1 MKRGT
6 FMNSIIT
13 DNSNAEHAIS
23 SKIDTFF
30 ANFSI
35 SRLMKKSNFYKEG
48 GIQCVVVLKEIFG
61 LVFSGKNLFR
71 TLKMNPDD
79 ISFKKNTAY
88 RFLNSS
94 TFNWARLLLLLVTL
108 IIEGINR
115 LTSEDKVS
123 VLIVDDSL
131 YDRSRSKK
139 VELLSRVFDHTTR
152 KFVKG
157 FKMLTIGWSDGT
169 TFLPVAFSL
178 LSSRHEKK
186 VLCPADTKVDKRSAG
201 YKKRTEATVNSTETL
216 LMLLDSVKG
225 LPAKYLLFDSWFAFP
240 KTIVNIVKRDLDV
253 ICMLKISSKIH
264 YLYQGE
270 WMNLKEIYKR
280 MTPAAKGDII
290 GSVTAS
296 IRESKKN
303 PEIIEVK
310 IVFVKDRH
318 SKNWLAVL
326 STDTSISNEE
336 IIRIYGKR
344 WDIEVFFKVVKSYL
358 ALAKEF
364 QGRSYD
370 MMLAHTTIVFMRYA
384 MLALESRNSN
394 DSRTIG
400 DLFFYMCDEAEDIK
414 FSTSLMLM
422 IELLRKILNENPIIS
437 EEIAYQIM
445 DAFILALPAVWK
457 QNLKLSA

>member
-1 MKRGT
+1 
-6 FMNSIIT
+6 MNSIIT
-13 DNSNAEHAIS
+13 ENLIVENTIT
-23 SKIDTFF
+23 SKIDAFF
-30 ANFSI
+30 NKFTI
-35 SRLMKKSNFYKEG
+35 SKLLKKSNFYKES

-61 LVFSGKNLFR
+61 LIFSGKNLFR

-94 TFNWARLLLLLVTL
+94 RYNWARLLLLLAIL
-108 IIEGINR
+108 IIDGINKLSSDDR
-115 LTSEDKVS
+115 VN
-123 VLIVDDSL
+123 VLIADDSL

-139 VELLSRVFDHTTR
+139 VELLSKVFDHTTR

-157 FKMLTIGWSDGT
+157 FKMLTIGWSDGS

-178 LSSRHEKK
+178 LSSRQEKRI
-186 VLCPADTKVDKRSAG
+186 LCPADNKVDKRSAG
-201 YKKRTEATVNSTETL
+201 YKKRSEATVNSTETL
-216 LMLLDSVKG
+216 LKLIDSVKG

-240 KTIVNIVKRDLDV
+240 KTIISIVKRKLDV
-253 ICMLKISSKIH
+253 ICMLKLSTKVH
-264 YLYQGE
+264 YLYMGE
-270 WMNLKEIYKR
+270 WLNVKEIYKR
-280 MTPAAKGDII
+280 ITPTAKGDII
-290 GSVTAS
+290 GSVIAS
-296 IRESKKN
+296 IRESKKST
-303 PEIIEVK
+303 ELVDVK

-326 STDTSISNEE
+326 STDTIISEEE

-370 MMLAHTTIVFMRYA
+370 MLIAHTTIVFMRYA
-384 MLALESRNSN
+384 MLALESRNSK
-394 DSRTIG
+394 DPRTIG

-414 FSTSLMLM
+414 FSMSLML
-422 IELLRKILNENPIIS
+422 ILELLKKILNENPIVS
-437 EEIAYQIM
+437 EEFAYQIM

-457 QNLKLSA
+457 QKLKLGV

>member
-1 MKRGT
+1 MD
-6 FMNSIIT
+6 SIIT

-30 ANFSI
+30 VDFSI

-94 TFNWARLLLLLVTL
+94 TFNWSRLLLLLDTL
-108 IIEGINR
+108 IIKGINP
-115 LTSEDKVS
+115 LTSEDRVS
-123 VLIVDDSL
+123 VLIADDSL

-169 TFLPVAFSL
+169 TFLPIAFSL

-186 VLCPADTKVDKRSAG
+186 VLCSTDSKVDKRSAG
-201 YKKRTEATVNSTETL
+201 YKKRAEATANSTETL
-216 LMLLDSVKG
+216 TKLLDSVKG

-240 KTIVNIVKRDLDV
+240 KTIASVVKRKLDV

-270 WMNLKEIYKR
+270 WMSLKEIYKR
-280 MTPAAKGDII
+280 ITPAAKGDII
-290 GSVTAS
+290 GYVTAS
-296 IRESKKN
+296 IRESKKI
-303 PEIIEVK
+303 PELIEVK

-326 STDTSISNEE
+326 STNIDISNEE

-344 WDIEVFFKVVKSYL
+344 WNIEVFFKVVKSYL

-394 DSRTIG
+394 DPRTIG
-400 DLFFYMCDEAEDIK
+400 DLFFNMCDEVEDIK
-414 FSTSLMLM
+414 FSTSLMLV
-422 IELLRKILNENPIIS
+422 IELLRKILNDNPMIS
-437 EEIAYQIM
+437 DQIAHQTM
-445 DAFILALPAVWK
+445 DAFILALPAVWRHK
-457 QNLKLSA
+457 LKLSA

>member
-1 MKRGT
+1 
-6 FMNSIIT
+6 MNSIIT

-23 SKIDTFF
+23 SKIDLFF

-35 SRLMKKSNFYKEG
+35 GKLMKKSNFYKEG
-48 GIQCVVVLKEIFG
+48 GIQCVVVLKEIFR

-71 TLKMNPDD
+71 TLKMNPAD

-94 TFNWARLLLLLVTL
+94 SFNWSRLLLLLVTR
-108 IIEGINR
+108 IIEVINR
-115 LTSEDKVS
+115 LTSDDRVN

-131 YDRSRSKK
+131 YDRGRSKK
-139 VELLSRVFDHTTR
+139 VELLSKVFDHTTH

-169 TFLPVAFSL
+169 TFLPAAFAL
-178 LSSRHEKK
+178 LSSRQEKRI
-186 VLCPADTKVDKRSAG
+186 LCPADSRVDKRSAG
-201 YKKRTEATVNSTETL
+201 YKKRAEATVNSTETL
-216 LMLLDSVKG
+216 LKLLDSVKS

-240 KTIVNIVKRDLDV
+240 KTIASITKRKLDV

-280 MTPAAKGDII
+280 LTPTAKGNII
-290 GSVTAS
+290 GSVTAN

-303 PEIIEVK
+303 PELVEVK

-326 STDTSISNEE
+326 STNTAISNDEV
-336 IIRIYGKR
+336 IRIYGKR
-344 WDIEVFFKVVKSYL
+344 WDIEVFFKVTKSYL

-394 DSRTIG
+394 DPRTIG
-400 DLFFYMCDEAEDIK
+400 DLFYYMCDEVEDIK
-414 FSTSLMLM
+414 FSTSLMLV
-422 IELLRKILNENPIIS
+422 IELLRNILEGNPIIS
-437 EEIAYQIM
+437 EEIALQIM
-445 DAFILALPAVWK
+445 DSFILALPNIWT

>member
-1 MKRGT
+1 MD
-6 FMNSIIT
+6 SIIT
-13 DNSNAEHAIS
+13 DNSKTENLIS
-23 SKIDTFF
+23 SKIDMFF
-30 ANFSI
+30 GDFAI
-35 SRLMKKSNFYKEG
+35 SKLLKKSNFYKEG
-48 GIQCVVVLKEIFG
+48 GIQCVLVLKEIFG

-71 TLKMNPDD
+71 TLKMNPED

-94 TFNWARLLLLLVTL
+94 SYNWARLLLMLVTI
-108 IIEGINR
+108 IIESINK
-115 LTSEDKVS
+115 LTSSDRVS

-186 VLCPADTKVDKRSAG
+186 VLCPVDSKVDKRSVG
-201 YKKRTEATVNSTETL
+201 YKKRVEATVNSTETL
-216 LMLLDSVKG
+216 LKLLDSVKG

-240 KTIVNIVKRDLDV
+240 KTIVSVTKRKLDV

-270 WMNLKEIYKR
+270 WMNLKEIHKR
-280 MTPAAKGDII
+280 ITPSTKGNII
-290 GSVTAS
+290 GSVTVS

-303 PEIIEVK
+303 PELVEVK

-326 STDTSISNEE
+326 STDITISDEE
-336 IIRIYGKR
+336 VIRIYGKR

-370 MMLAHTTIVFMRYA
+370 MMIAHTTIVFMRYA
-384 MLALESRNSN
+384 MLAVESRNST
-394 DSRTIG
+394 DPRTIG

-414 FSTSLMLM
+414 FSMALMLV
-422 IELLRKILNENPIIS
+422 IELLKKTLHDNPVIS
-437 EEIAYQIM
+437 EEIAHQIM
-445 DAFILALPAVWK
+445 DAFILALPTIWK
-457 QNLKLSA
+457 QKLKLSA

>member
-1 MKRGT
+1 MKRGI

-23 SKIDTFF
+23 SKIDNFF
-30 ANFSI
+30 AKYSI

-48 GIQCVVVLKEIFG
+48 GIQCVVLLKEIFG

-71 TLKMNPDD
+71 TLKMNPENL
-79 ISFKKNTAY
+79 SFKKNTAY

-108 IIEGINR
+108 IIEGINQ
-115 LTSEDKVS
+115 LTSEDRVS

-131 YDRSRSKK
+131 YDRSRSNK

-157 FKMLTIGWSDGT
+157 FKMLTIGWSDGN

-178 LSSRHEKK
+178 MSSRHEKK
-186 VLCPADTKVDKRSAG
+186 ILCPADNSIDKRSSG
-201 YKKRTEATVNSTETL
+201 YKRRNEATVKSTETL
-216 LMLLDSVKG
+216 LKLLDSVKG

-240 KTIVNIVKRDLDV
+240 KMIAEVVKRNLDV
-253 ICMLKISSKIH
+253 VCMLKRSSKIH

-270 WMNLKEIYKR
+270 WMNIKEIYKR
-280 MTPAAKGDII
+280 ITPADKGDII
-290 GSVTAS
+290 GSVIAS
-296 IRESKKN
+296 IRESKKSQ
-303 PEIIEVK
+303 ELVEVK

-326 STDTSISNEE
+326 STNTSISNEE

-384 MLALESRNSN
+384 MLALESRNSI
-394 DSRTIG
+394 DPRTIG
-400 DLFFYMCDEAEDIK
+400 DLFFYICDEVEDIK
-414 FSTSLMLM
+414 FSTSLMRI
-422 IELLRKILNENPIIS
+422 IELLRKILNESPIIS
-437 EEIAYQIM
+437 EEIAHQIM
-445 DAFILALPAVWK
+445 DSFILALPTVWK
-457 QNLKLSA
+457 QKLKLST

>member
-1 MKRGT
+1 
-6 FMNSIIT
+6 MNSIIT
-13 DNSNAEHAIS
+13 DISNAEHAIS

-35 SRLMKKSNFYKEG
+35 SKLMKKSNFYKEG

-61 LVFSGKNLFR
+61 LIFSGKNLFR
-71 TLKMNPDD
+71 ILKMNPDD

-88 RFLNSS
+88 RFINSS
-94 TFNWARLLLLLVTL
+94 SYNWTRLLLLLVTL
-108 IIEGINR
+108 IIEGINK
-115 LTSEDKVS
+115 LTSDDRVS

-139 VELLSRVFDHTTR
+139 VELLSKVFDHTTH

-157 FKMLTIGWSDGT
+157 FKMLTIGWSDGS

-178 LSSRHEKK
+178 LSSRQEKRI
-186 VLCPADTKVDKRSAG
+186 LCPADSKVDKRSAG
-201 YKKRTEATVNSTETL
+201 YKKRSEATVNSTKTL
-216 LMLLDSVKG
+216 LKLLDSVKG

-240 KTIVNIVKRDLDV
+240 KTIVSIVKRNLDV

-264 YLYQGE
+264 YLYKGE

-280 MTPAAKGDII
+280 MTPTAKGDVI

-303 PEIIEVK
+303 PELVEVK

-326 STDTSISNEE
+326 STNTAVSDEE

-394 DSRTIG
+394 DPRTIG

-414 FSTSLMLM
+414 FSTSLMLV
-422 IELLRKILNENPIIS
+422 IELLRKILNENLVIS
-437 EEIAYQIM
+437 EEIAHQIM
-445 DAFILALPAVWK
+445 DAFILALPEVWK
-457 QNLKLSA
+457 QKFKLSA

>member
-13 DNSNAEHAIS
+13 DNSNAEHTIS
-23 SKIDTFF
+23 SKIDNFF
-30 ANFSI
+30 TRFSI
-35 SRLMKKSNFYKEG
+35 SKLMKKSNFYKEG

-79 ISFKKNTAY
+79 LSFKKNTAY

-94 TFNWARLLLLLVTL
+94 TFNWARLLLLLTTL

-115 LTSEDKVS
+115 LTSEERVS

-186 VLCPADTKVDKRSAG
+186 ILCPADTKVDKRSAG
-201 YKKRTEATVNSTETL
+201 YKKRSEATTKSTETL
-216 LMLLDSVKG
+216 LKLLDSVKV

-240 KTIVNIVKRDLDV
+240 KMITEVVKRDLDV
-253 ICMLKISSKIH
+253 ICMLKLSSKIH
-264 YLYQGE
+264 YFYQGE
-270 WMNLKEIYKR
+270 WMNLKDIYKR
-280 MTPAAKGDII
+280 ITPTAKGDII
-290 GSVTAS
+290 GSVTAG
-296 IRESKKN
+296 IRGSKKT
-303 PEIIEVK
+303 PEIIDVK
-310 IVFVKDRH
+310 IVFVKERH
-318 SKNWLAVL
+318 SKKWLAVL
-326 STDTSISNEE
+326 STNTAISNEE

-370 MMLAHTTIVFMRYA
+370 MMIAHTTVVFMRYA
-384 MLALESRNSN
+384 MLALESRNSK
-394 DSRTIG
+394 DPRTIG
-400 DLFFYMCDEAEDIK
+400 DLFFYICDEVEDIK
-414 FSTSLMLM
+414 FSTSLMLI
-422 IELLRKILNENPIIS
+422 IEHLRKVLNENLIIS
-437 EEIAYQIM
+437 EAIAYQIM
-445 DAFILALPAVWK
+445 DAFILNLPAVWK
-457 QNLKLSA
+457 QKLKLST

>member
-1 MKRGT
+1 
-6 FMNSIIT
+6 MNTIIT

-30 ANFSI
+30 FDFSL
-35 SRLMKKSNFYKEG
+35 SKLLKKSNFYKEG
-48 GIQCVVVLKEIFG
+48 GIQCVVVLKDILG

-94 TFNWARLLLLLVTL
+94 SYNWARLLLMLVTI
-108 IIEGINR
+108 IIEGINK
-115 LTSEDKVS
+115 LTSDDRVS

-139 VELLSRVFDHTTR
+139 VELLSRVYDHTTR

-157 FKMLTIGWSDGT
+157 FKMLTLGWSDGT

-186 VLCPADTKVDKRSAG
+186 VLCPADNKVDKRSAG
-201 YKKRTEATVNSTETL
+201 YKKRTEATANSTETL
-216 LMLLDSVKG
+216 LKLLDSAKG

-240 KTIVNIVKRDLDV
+240 KTITSIVKRKLDV

-264 YLYQGE
+264 YFYEGE
-270 WMNLKEIYKR
+270 WINLKEIYKR
-280 MTPAAKGDII
+280 ITPTAKGDVI
-290 GSVTAS
+290 GSAIAN
-296 IRESKKN
+296 IRQSKKN
-303 PEIIEVK
+303 PELVKVK

-326 STDTSISNEE
+326 STDTNISEEE

-344 WDIEVFFKVVKSYL
+344 WDIEVFFKITKSHL

-370 MMLAHTTIVFMRYA
+370 MMLAHTTIVFLRYL
-384 MLALESRNSN
+384 MLALESRNSS
-394 DSRTIG
+394 DPRTIS
-400 DLFFYMCDEAEDIK
+400 DLFYYMCDEAEDIK
-414 FSTSLMLM
+414 FSMALMLV
-422 IELLRKILNENPIIS
+422 IELLKKILNENPVIS
-437 EEIAYQIM
+437 EEIAHQIM
-445 DAFILALPAVWK
+445 DAFLLTLPTIWK
-457 QNLKLSA
+457 QKLKLSA

>member
-115 LTSEDKVS
+115 LTSEDRVS

-131 YDRSRSKK
+131 YDRNRSKK

-225 LPAKYLLFDSWFAFP
+225 LPAKYL
-240 KTIVNIVKRDLDV
+240 
-253 ICMLKISSKIH
+253 KISSF
-264 YLYQGE
+264 Q
-270 WMNLKEIYKR
+270 
-280 MTPAAKGDII
+280 
-290 GSVTAS
+290 
-296 IRESKKN
+296 
-303 PEIIEVK
+303 
-310 IVFVKDRH
+310 RH
-318 SKNWLAVL
+318 
-326 STDTSISNEE
+326 
-336 IIRIYGKR
+336 
-344 WDIEVFFKVVKSYL
+344 
-358 ALAKEF
+358 
-364 QGRSYD
+364 
-370 MMLAHTTIVFMRYA
+370 
-384 MLALESRNSN
+384 
-394 DSRTIG
+394 
-400 DLFFYMCDEAEDIK
+400 
-414 FSTSLMLM
+414 
-422 IELLRKILNENPIIS
+422 
-437 EEIAYQIM
+437 
-445 DAFILALPAVWK
+445 
-457 QNLKLSA
+457 

>member
-1 MKRGT
+1 
-6 FMNSIIT
+6 MNSIIT
-13 DNSNAEHAIS
+13 DISNAENTIS

-30 ANFSI
+30 DDFSI

-48 GIQCVVVLKEIFG
+48 GIPCVVVLKEIFG
-61 LVFSGKNLFR
+61 LVFSGKNFFR

-94 TFNWARLLLLLVTL
+94 SFNWARLLLLLITH
-108 IIEGINR
+108 IIKCINT
-115 LTSEDKVS
+115 LTSEDRVN

-157 FKMLTIGWSDGT
+157 FKMLTIGWSDGA
-169 TFLPVAFSL
+169 TFLPIAFSL
-178 LSSRHEKK
+178 LSSRHEEKI
-186 VLCPADTKVDKRSAG
+186 LCPADNKVDKRSVG
-201 YKKRTEATVNSTETL
+201 YKRRTEATANSTETL
-216 LMLLDSVKG
+216 FKLLDSVKG
-225 LPAKYLLFDSWFAFP
+225 LPAEYLLFDSWFAFP
-240 KTIVNIVKRDLDV
+240 KTIVGVVKRKLNV

-280 MTPAAKGDII
+280 ITPTTKGDVI
-290 GSVTAS
+290 GSVIAS
-296 IRESKKN
+296 IRESKNN
-303 PEIIEVK
+303 PELLDVK
-310 IVFVKDRH
+310 IVFVKDRR
-318 SKNWLAVL
+318 SKNWLAIL
-326 STDTSISNEE
+326 STDTALANEE

-370 MMLAHTTIVFMRYA
+370 MMVAHTTIVFMRYA
-384 MLALESRNSN
+384 MLALESRNCN
-394 DSRTIG
+394 DPRTIG
-400 DLFFYMCDEAEDIK
+400 DLFYYMCDEIADIK
-414 FSTSLMLM
+414 FAMSLMLV
-422 IELLRKILNENPIIS
+422 IELLRKVLNENLVIS
-437 EEIAYQIM
+437 EEIAHQIM
-445 DAFILALPAVWK
+445 DAFILALPVFWRQK
-457 QNLKLSA
+457 LKLSV

>member
-1 MKRGT
+1 
-6 FMNSIIT
+6 MNSIIT

-30 ANFSI
+30 SQFSI
-35 SRLMKKSNFYKEG
+35 FKLMKKSNFYKEG

-61 LVFSGKNLFR
+61 LIFSGKNLFR
-71 TLKMNPDD
+71 TLAMNADD

-94 TFNWARLLLLLVTL
+94 SFNWARLLLLLVTR

-115 LTSEDKVS
+115 LTSEDRVS

-131 YDRSRSKK
+131 YNRSRSKK
-139 VELLSRVFDHTTR
+139 VELLSKVFDHTTH

-178 LSSRHEKK
+178 LSSRQEKRI
-186 VLCPADTKVDKRSAG
+186 LCPADSKVDKRSAG

-216 LMLLDSVKG
+216 LKLLDSVKG
-225 LPAKYLLFDSWFAFP
+225 VPAKYLLFDSWFAFP
-240 KTIVNIVKRDLDV
+240 KTIASVVKRKLDV

-280 MTPAAKGDII
+280 ITPTAKGNII
-290 GSVTAS
+290 GTVTAS
-296 IRESKKN
+296 IRESKLN
-303 PEIIEVK
+303 PELVEVK

-326 STDTSISNEE
+326 STDTAISDEE
-336 IIRIYGKR
+336 IIRVYGKR

-394 DSRTIG
+394 DPRTIG
-400 DLFFYMCDEAEDIK
+400 DLFFYMCDEVEDIK
-414 FSTSLMLM
+414 FSTSLILV
-422 IELLRKILNENPIIS
+422 IDLLRNILNENPIIS
-437 EEIAYQIM
+437 EEIAHQIM
-445 DAFILALPAVWK
+445 DAFILALPEVWTHK
-457 QNLKLSA
+457 LKLSA

>member
-1 MKRGT
+1 
-6 FMNSIIT
+6 MNSIIT
-13 DNSNAEHAIS
+13 DISNAEHVIS

-30 ANFSI
+30 SNFSI
-35 SRLMKKSNFYKEG
+35 SKLMKKSNFYKEG
-48 GIQCVVVLKEIFG
+48 GFQCVVVLKEIFS

-79 ISFKKNTAY
+79 VSFKKNTAY

-94 TFNWARLLLLLVTL
+94 KFNWARLLLLLVTL
-108 IIEGINR
+108 IIEGINK
-115 LTSEDKVS
+115 LTSDDRVS

-139 VELLSRVFDHTTR
+139 VELLSKVFDHTTR

-178 LSSRHEKK
+178 LSSRQEKRI
-186 VLCPADTKVDKRSAG
+186 LCPADNKVDKRSAG

-216 LMLLDSVKG
+216 LKLLDSVKC

-240 KTIVNIVKRDLDV
+240 KTVVSVVKRNLDV

-264 YLYQGE
+264 YLYKGE

-280 MTPAAKGDII
+280 MTPTAKGDVI

-303 PEIIEVK
+303 PELVEVK

-326 STDTSISNEE
+326 STNTAISDEE

-394 DSRTIG
+394 DPRTIG

-414 FSTSLMLM
+414 FSTSLMLV
-422 IELLRKILNENPIIS
+422 IELLRKILNENPFIS
-437 EEIAYQIM
+437 EEIAHQIM
-445 DAFILALPAVWK
+445 DTFILALPVVWK
-457 QNLKLSA
+457 QKLKLSA